1 MKAIR
6 FLLLV
11 GLLLGWGPVVAEPW
25 PQKPVRAVV
34 PVGAG
39 STTDIVPRVIFEQ
52 LARELGQP
60 IVVDNR
66 AGAGGTIGAA
76 LVAKAEPDGH
86 TLLVNSNAHA
96 IAPAIYRQLPY
107 DPAHDFAGV
116 AVLGASPSVLVVSP
130 ASGYKG
136 VADLVAA
143 AKAKP
148 GALNFSSVGVG
159 TATHLSGERFRLSAG
174 IDVVHVPLK
183 GGAEAMA
190 EVIARRI
197 DFFIGPL
204 GLVLPAIRDGRL
216 VPLAVNATERA
227 RALPD
232 VPTMR
237 QAGFIDAE
245 FPVWFGLFA
254 PAKTPSHIV
263 TRLHEMTEKAL
274 RSPQVSDRL
283 YRAGRRSY
291 AHDARRVQR
300 LRARRNR
307 AERSL
312 GKSGRHRSRV
322 NKLA

>member
-1 MKAIR
+1 M
-6 FLLLV
+6 
-11 GLLLGWGPVVAEPW
+11 
-25 PQKPVRAVV
+25 
-34 PVGAG
+34 
-39 STTDIVPRVIFEQ
+39 
-52 LARELGQP
+52 
-60 IVVDNR
+60 
-66 AGAGGTIGAA
+66 
-76 LVAKAEPDGH
+76 
-86 TLLVNSNAHA
+86 
-96 IAPAIYRQLPY
+96 
-107 DPAHDFAGV
+107 
-116 AVLGASPSVLVVSP
+116 
-130 ASGYKG
+130 
-136 VADLVAA
+136 ADLVAA

-174 IDVVHVPLK
+174 IDVVHVPFK

-197 DFFIGPL
+197 DFFFGPV

-216 VPLAVNATERA
+216 VPLAVNVTERA

-274 RSPQVSDRL
+274 KSPQVADKLFALASIH
-283 YRAGRRSY
+283 
-291 AHDARRVQR
+291 AHDARGVRR

-322 NKLA
+322 TYLPEYAACVRRQSWL

>member
-6 FLLLV
+6 PLLLV
-11 GLLLGWGPVVAEPW
+11 GLLLGWGPLAAEPW

-52 LARELGQP
+52 LARDLGQP
-60 IVVDNR
+60 IVVENR

-76 LVAKAEPDGH
+76 LVAKSEPDGH
-86 TLLVNSNAHA
+86 TLLVNSNAHT

-107 DPAHDFAGV
+107 NPALDFSGV
-116 AVLGASPSVLVVSP
+116 AALGASPSVLVVSP
-130 ASGYKG
+130 ASGYKS
-136 VADLVAA
+136 VTDLVAA

-148 GALNFSSVGVG
+148 GMLNFSSVGVG

-174 IDVVHVPLK
+174 IGVVHVPFK

-190 EVIARRI
+190 EVVARRI
-197 DFFIGPL
+197 DFFFGPV

-216 VPLAVNATERA
+216 VPLAVNVTERA

-232 VPTMR
+232 VPTLR
-237 QAGFIDAE
+237 QAGFVDAE
-245 FPVWFGLFA
+245 LPIWFGLFA

-274 RSPQVSDRL
+274 RSPQVSDKLYGLGVDPMPMTPAAFDAFVREEVALNARL
-283 YRAGRRSY
+283 VKAAGIT
-291 AHDARRVQR
+291 Q
-300 LRARRNR
+300 
-307 AERSL
+307 E
-312 GKSGRHRSRV
+312 
-322 NKLA
+322 

>member
-6 FLLLV
+6 PLLFMGLV
-11 GLLLGWGPVVAEPW
+11 LGWSPLAAEPW

-52 LARELGQP
+52 LARDLGQP
-60 IVVDNR
+60 IVVENR

-86 TLLVNSNAHA
+86 TLLVNSNAHT

-107 DPAHDFAGV
+107 DPARDFAGV
-116 AVLGASPSVLVVSP
+116 TALGASPSVLVVSP
-130 ASGYKG
+130 ASGYKT
-136 VADLVAA
+136 VADLVAV
-143 AKAKP
+143 AKGKP

-159 TATHLSGERFRLSAG
+159 TATHLSAERFRLSAG
-174 IDVVHVPLK
+174 LDVVHVPFK

-190 EVIARRI
+190 EVIARRV
-197 DFFIGPL
+197 DFFFGPV

-216 VPLAVNATERA
+216 VPLAVNVTDRA

-232 VPTMR
+232 VPTLR
-237 QAGFIDAE
+237 QAGFTDAE
-245 FPVWFGLFA
+245 FPIWFGLFA
-254 PAKTPSHIV
+254 PARTPDHIV

-274 RSPQVSDRL
+274 RSPLVSDKLFALGVDPLPMTPTAFNAFVRKEVVLNARL
-283 YRAGRRSY
+283 VKAAGI
-291 AHDARRVQR
+291 AQ
-300 LRARRNR
+300 
-307 AERSL
+307 E
-312 GKSGRHRSRV
+312 
-322 NKLA
+322 

>member
-1 MKAIR
+1 MKTIR

-107 DPAHDFAGV
+107 DPARDFAGV

-130 ASGYKG
+130 ANGYKG

-174 IDVVHVPLK
+174 IDVVHVPFK

-197 DFFIGPL
+197 DFFFGPV

-274 RSPQVSDRL
+274 RSPQVSDKLIALGVDPMPMTPAAFNAFVREEIARNARL
-283 YRAGRRSY
+283 VKAAGI
-291 AHDARRVQR
+291 AQ
-300 LRARRNR
+300 
-307 AERSL
+307 E
-312 GKSGRHRSRV
+312 
-322 NKLA
+322 